1 MVSKRAG
8 QRIEDYEI
16 VEQIWQG
23 STSGV
28 YLARATNSNPEFGPY
43 VALKIL
49 NTRRSRLRDSAHITQ
64 FKRQALIG
72 MELDHPNIV
81 KVYKLFQDREDLGL
95 IMEYVPGKS
104 MRQWS
109 MEKTFTLQEVILVFK
124 AMLSA
129 LDHLEQHKI
138 VHKDIKPENILI
150 SSDMQ
155 KIKLTDFGYAIRKS
169 FFSWDRFPYA
179 GTERYM
185 APERRTGVATYKS
198 DIYSLGKIVEE
209 YFAKCDGE
217 IPGYITAILKNCI
230 DSDPNNRYQHAAIVH
245 KDLAFLIEYHRKKDA
260 LRHHF

>member
-1 MVSKRAG
+1 MVSRRAG
-8 QRIEDYEI
+8 QIIEEYEI
-16 VEQIWQG
+16 IEQIWQG

-28 YLARATNSNPEFGPY
+28 YLAKATDINPKFGSY
-43 VALKIL
+43 VAIKIL
-49 NTRRSRLRDSAHITQ
+49 NTRRSRLRDSAHIAQ

-81 KVYKLFQDREDLGL
+81 KVYKLFHNDELGI
-95 IMEYVPGKS
+95 IMEYVAGKS

-109 MEKTFTLQEVILVFK
+109 MEKTFTLQEVLEIFK

-169 FFSWDRFPYA
+169 FFTWDRFPYA

-185 APERRTGVATYKS
+185 APERRTGVATFKS
-198 DIYSLGKIVEE
+198 DIYSLGKIIEE
-209 YFAKCDGE
+209 YLAKCGSD
-217 IPGYITAILKNCI
+217 IPGYVITILKNCI
-230 DSDPNNRYQHAAIVH
+230 DPNPNNRYQHASLAY
-245 KDLAFLIEYHRKKDA
+245 KDLEFLTEYHRKKDA

>member
-8 QRIEDYEI
+8 QVIEGYEI
-16 VEQIWQG
+16 IEQIWQG

-28 YLARATNSNPEFGPY
+28 YLAKAVSTDSEFGAY
-43 VALKIL
+43 VAIKIL
-49 NTRRSRLRDSAHITQ
+49 NTRRSRYRDSAHIAQ
-64 FKRQALIG
+64 FRRQAQIA
-72 MELDHPNIV
+72 MEMDHPNIV
-81 KVYKLFQDREDLGL
+81 KAYRIFQDTEDMGI

-109 MEKTFTLQEVILVFK
+109 SERVFSLEDVLKIFK

-150 SSDMQ
+150 SANME

-169 FFSWDRFPYA
+169 FLSWDRFPYA

-185 APERRTGVATYKS
+185 APERRTGQATYRS

-209 YFAKCDGE
+209 FLSKCNCE
-217 IPGYITAILKNCI
+217 IPGYVIAILKNCI
-230 DSDPNNRYQHAAIVH
+230 DPNPQNRYEHAALAH
-245 KDLAFLIEYHRKKDA
+245 KDLEFLTEYHRKKDA
-260 LRHHF
+260 LRHHL

>member
-8 QRIEDYEI
+8 QVIENYEI
-16 VEQIWQG
+16 IEQIWQG

-28 YLARATNSNPEFGPY
+28 YLAKATTNNPEFGSY

-49 NTRRSRLRDSAHITQ
+49 NTKRSRLRNAAHITQ
-64 FKRQALIG
+64 FKKQALIG

-81 KVYKLFQDREDLGL
+81 KVYKLFHNDELGL

-109 MEKTFTLQEVILVFK
+109 MEKTFSLQEVLSIFK

-155 KIKLTDFGYAIRKS
+155 KIKLTDFGYAIRKT

-185 APERRTGVATYKS
+185 APERRTGVATFKS
-198 DIYSLGKIVEE
+198 DIYSLGKIIEE
-209 YFAKCDGE
+209 YLAKCNCE
-217 IPGYITAILKNCI
+217 IPGYVIAILKNCI
-230 DSDPNNRYQHAAIVH
+230 DPDPNNRYQHAALVH
-245 KDLAFLIEYHRKKDA
+245 KDLEFLTEYHRKKDA